1 MLDRAFTR
9 VLHRYMEAHS
19 APMIAAVRS
28 EVRGGPTDGEPQRP
42 RPFCDAW
49 ALTLDA
55 AVQELTALQGRS
67 SLRSSL
73 LHDSALESH
82 LCAGAA

>member
-67 SLRSSL
+67 SL